1 MFFVDSVNFST
12 LMWVKDLNLPNAF
25 EMIQSLTRTVN
36 VYPKDSGFESG
47 MVHNKHASTKQAVQ
61 FTDFLFLFLV
71 NYVEERP
78 QWPIQSPNKERKK
91 KAKG

>member
-1 MFFVDSVNFST
+1 MLLKKKNIWSMFFVDSVNFST

-47 MVHNKHASTKQAVQ
+47 MVHNKHASMKQAV
-61 FTDFLFLFLV
+61 
-71 NYVEERP
+71 
-78 QWPIQSPNKERKK
+78 
-91 KAKG
+91 